1 MTYLPCP
8 GRPAAAARR
17 PFGRYKL
24 PCALAI
30 FLALLALAPGLNA
43 ESLELTSAQR
53 QWLAA
58 HKVVRVAPDPDLAPI
73 DSIDPEG
80 HQRGLSADYLKLIAT
95 RTGLE
100 FHVVHATSRSDAL
113 RALAEHRADLMSAAA
128 PGADGKQNILYT
140 APYVRL
146 SAAVFARR
154 GEPGFSSLDQLR
166 GHSIALV
173 ASSPWAA
180 LLAAQDSSA
189 KARSFPD
196 LAAALNA
203 LRDKTVDALVADPF
217 RTADALARL
226 KLDQD
231 IVLSGQLALET
242 PVTLAIRED
251 WPMLRDIINAALKTI
266 SVDDEKALRERWLK
280 NVAAPAPATPA
291 APALP
296 ASHVAAVDAA
306 LQAAAKT
313 RDADQRGKIE
323 ELLRAAK
330 DDESAADQFA
340 SQWQALSQTSA
351 VADAESQKLE
361 DTLAQNDTTALLA
374 WRTALPER
382 ATVEQLESLLARE
395 RDDLAA
401 AKSSAATLQAEI
413 DRQTLRPSQLRAEL
427 AAARAALDKSGET
440 PPAAEDGATAQA
452 QTLRAQAAARRATV
466 QVELLNLEDR
476 TYESRMRLLAAQL
489 RDRQRRVS
497 ELNQH
502 VATLENLVL
511 DRTGAAAADL
521 AARVTQERDRFV
533 AEFRALGETA
543 NANVSLAEKLADSV
557 HQLSQLHAQQQDW
570 ETWRRDTAQA
580 LKNTE
585 ERIRIGGVSEAVGLI
600 LLAEKSKLK
609 SLTLL
614 KRSLGQLQTELAQ
627 TRINLIGLRE
637 QQTNLSDM
645 GSAVDHALA
654 RLPAPP
660 PERLNDLRTSMFR
673 LLNTRAEIVQALQ
686 LQQNRLATVQGDAE
700 QTLHDLVTST
710 DKLDNILDA
719 RLLWTPS
726 HKPIDAAWFAQLT
739 QDFGT
744 FFGARRWGR
753 VAVNVEHAIAAAP
766 LTSAAGAIALFLL
779 VMARWRVAPR
789 LEQLTTP
796 MRRIRTDRLTLTGKA
811 LLWTLVA
818 AAPMAFAFWMLAY
831 LCRQLSG
838 SGNLTEETAY
848 AFAALVMPAY
858 AVACLR
864 VMMLEDGLAQ
874 AHFRWPRL
882 RREALSTAA
891 PWLAVCVLPTLF
903 VLRLLLLRGPPAPI
917 DTVGRLL
924 LALSAIGLAVLA
936 WRLFAPGRVW
946 TVRGTVLAEPLRVR
960 QAVRIATSGGFVL
973 MSGLVLYGYF
983 VTVVTLSRHVIA
995 SMGVLLLIATVY
1007 GLAVRWLVLGERR
1020 LALKRLEQK
1029 QEAAEEQRDRDDTG
1043 AAAEPDPE
1051 EITVAAVGEQ
1061 TRRLLRWLTTLAV
1074 LISLLWIWSDVTP
1087 ALAMLDDVAVWK
1099 DENVTLLGVLEAL
1112 IVLSLTWVATGNLP
1126 GLLEVSVLRRF
1137 NVDAPTRYAATTIT
1151 RYIILFTGTCAG
1163 LALLGLRWS
1172 SFKWLAAGFSVG
1184 LGFGLQEIFANFI
1197 SGLMVLFER
1206 PVRVGDT
1213 VSIGPVEGTVT
1224 RIRTRATTIVDAD
1237 HREVIVPNKSFITER
1252 LTNWTLTDSITR
1264 IVTRVAVSYRSDP
1277 RLAQRLLL
1285 QIATAHPLVLADPAP
1300 ACFLTVFGDNAQLF
1314 ELQACVAEINQR
1326 ASVKND
1332 LQMRIADVFREN
1344 GIEIAFPQM
1353 DLWVRSPVQVHE
1365 DDSAGKTAASPTPSG
1380 DANSRPV

>member
-1 MTYLPCP
+1 MTHLSCP
-8 GRPAAAARR
+8 GRESAAARR
-17 PFGRYKL
+17 PFERYKL

-30 FLALLALAPGLNA
+30 FLVLLALAPGLRA
-43 ESLELTSAQR
+43 QSLELTSAQR
-53 QWLAA
+53 QWVAA
-58 HKVVRVAPDPDLAPI
+58 HKAVRVAPDPDLAPI
-73 DSIDPEG
+73 DGVDAEG
-80 HQRGLSADYLKLIAT
+80 RQHGLSADYLKLIAA

-100 FHVVHATSRSDAL
+100 FHVVRVANRSDAL

-140 APYVRL
+140 APYLRL

-196 LAAALNA
+196 IAAALNA
-203 LRDKTVDALVADPF
+203 LRDKAVDAFVGDPF

-242 PVTLAIRED
+242 AVTLAVRED

-280 NVAAPAPATPA
+280 GAAAPAPATPA

-296 ASHVAAVDAA
+296 ASHMAAIDAA

-330 DDESAADQFA
+330 DDESAADEFA
-340 SQWQALSQTSA
+340 VQWQGLSQSSA
-351 VADAESQKLE
+351 VADAETQKLE

-382 ATVEQLESLLARE
+382 ASVEQLESLLARA
-395 RDDLAA
+395 RDDLSA

-427 AAARAALDKSGET
+427 AAARAALDKSGEAA
-440 PPAAEDGATAQA
+440 PAAGDGATAQA
-452 QTLRAQAAARRATV
+452 QRLRAQAAARRATI
-466 QVELLNLEDR
+466 QIELLNLEDR

-489 RDRQRRVS
+489 RDRQRRIS

-521 AARVTQERDRFV
+521 AARVAQERDRSV
-533 AEFRALGETA
+533 TEFRALGETA

-557 HQLSQLHAQQQDW
+557 HQLSQLHAEQQDW

-614 KRSLGQLQTELAQ
+614 KRTLGKLQTDLAQ

-637 QQTNLSDM
+637 QQTVLSDL
-645 GSAVDHALA
+645 GSAVDQALA
-654 RLPAPP
+654 RMPAPP
-660 PERLNDLRTSMFR
+660 PERLNDVRTSVFR
-673 LLNTRAEIVQALQ
+673 LLNTRADIVQALL
-686 LQQNRLATVQGDAE
+686 LQQTRLATVQGDAE
-700 QTLHDLVTST
+700 QTLHELVTST

-726 HKPIDAAWFAQLT
+726 HKPIDAAWFAQLS

-753 VAVNVEHAIAAAP
+753 VAVNVEHAIVAAP
-766 LTSAAGAIALFLL
+766 LTSAAAAIAFVLL
-779 VMARWRVAPR
+779 VMARWRIAPR

-796 MRRIRTDRLTLTGKA
+796 MRRIRTDRLALTGKA
-811 LLWTLVA
+811 LLWTLMA
-818 AAPMAFAFWMLAY
+818 AAPMAFALWMLAY
-831 LCRQLSG
+831 LCRQLPS

-864 VMMLEDGLAQ
+864 VMMLENGLAQ
-874 AHFRWPRL
+874 AHFRWPRP
-882 RREALSTAA
+882 RREALSAAA
-891 PWLAVCVLPTLF
+891 PWFAVCVMPTLF

-924 LALSAIGLAVLA
+924 LALSAIGFAALA
-936 WRLFAPGRVW
+936 WRLFAPGRLW
-946 TVRGTVLAEPLRVR
+946 TVRGAVLAEPLRVR
-960 QAVRIATSGGFVL
+960 QTVRIAMSAGFVL
-973 MSGLVLYGYF
+973 MAGLVLYGYF
-983 VTVVTLSRHVIA
+983 VTVMTLSRHVIA
-995 SMGVLLLIATVY
+995 SLGVLLLIATVH

-1020 LALKRLEQK
+1020 LALKRLEEK
-1029 QEAAEEQRDRDDTG
+1029 QESAEEQRERDDAG
-1043 AAAEPDPE
+1043 AAPEPEPE
-1051 EITVAAVGEQ
+1051 EITIAAVGEQ

-1087 ALAMLDDVAVWK
+1087 ALAMLDDIPVWK

-1151 RYIILFTGTCAG
+1151 RYIILFTGTCVG

-1206 PVRVGDT
+1206 PVRVGDV
-1213 VSIGPVEGTVT
+1213 VSIGNVEGTVT

-1252 LTNWTLTDSITR
+1252 LTNWTLSDSITR
-1264 IVTRVAVSYRSDP
+1264 TVTRVAVAYRSDP

-1285 QIATAHPLVLADPAP
+1285 QTATAHPLVLSDPAP
-1300 ACFLTVFGDNAQLF
+1300 VCFLTGFGDNAQLF
-1314 ELQACVAEINQR
+1314 ELQAWVAEINQR

-1332 LQMRIADVFREN
+1332 LQMHIAEVFREN
-1344 GIEIAFPQM
+1344 DIEIAFPQM

-1365 DDSAGKTAASPTPSG
+1365 DAPDKAAAPRTPSG
-1380 DANSRPV
+1380 DASPKRV

>member
-8 GRPAAAARR
+8 GREPAAARR
-17 PFGRYKL
+17 PFERYKL
-24 PCALAI
+24 PCALAF
-30 FLALLALAPGLNA
+30 FLVLLSMAAGLNA
-43 ESLELTSAQR
+43 QPLELTSAQR
-53 QWLAA
+53 QWVEA
-58 HKVVRVAPDPDLAPI
+58 HKIIRVAPDPDLAPI
-73 DSIDPEG
+73 DGIDAEG
-80 HQRGLSADYLKLIAT
+80 RQRGLSADYLKLIAA

-100 FHVVHATSRSDAL
+100 FRVVRTASRGEAL
-113 RALAEHRADLMSAAA
+113 RALAERRADLMSAAA
-128 PGADGKQNILYT
+128 PGADGKKNILYT
-140 APYVRL
+140 APYMRL
-146 SAAVFARR
+146 SAAVFARS

-173 ASSPWAA
+173 EASPWAA

-189 KARSFPD
+189 KARSFAD
-196 LAAALNA
+196 IGAALNA
-203 LRDKTVDALVADPF
+203 LRDKTVDAFIGDPF

-226 KLDQD
+226 KFDQD

-242 PVTLAIRED
+242 PVTLAIRDD
-251 WPMLRDIINAALKTI
+251 WPTLRDIINAALKTI
-266 SVDDEKALRERWLK
+266 SVDDEKSLRERWLK
-280 NVAAPAPATPA
+280 KVVAPAAVTAA

-296 ASHVAAVDAA
+296 ASHAAAIDTA

-313 RDADQRGKIE
+313 RDPEQRGMIE

-330 DDESAADQFA
+330 DDESAADELA
-340 SQWQALSQTSA
+340 GQWQALTQTSA
-351 VADAESQKLE
+351 SADAEAQKLE
-361 DTLAQNDTTALLA
+361 DALAQNDATALLA

-382 ATVEQLESLLARE
+382 ASVEQLEALLARE
-395 RDDLAA
+395 RDDLSA
-401 AKSSAATLQAEI
+401 AKSGIATLQAEI
-413 DRQTLRPSQLRAEL
+413 DRQSLRPGLLRAEL
-427 AAARAALDKSGET
+427 ATARAALDKSGET
-440 PPAAEDGATAQA
+440 APAAGDGAAAQA
-452 QTLRAQAAARRATV
+452 QTLRAQAAARRATI
-466 QVELLNLEDR
+466 QIELLNLEDR

-521 AARVTQERDRFV
+521 ATRVAQERDRFA

-570 ETWRRDTAQA
+570 ESWRRDTAQA

-600 LLAEKSKLK
+600 LLAEKSRLK

-614 KRSLGQLQTELAQ
+614 KRSLAKLQTDLAQ

-637 QQTNLSDM
+637 QQSSLSDL
-645 GSAVDHALA
+645 GNAVEQALS
-654 RLPAPP
+654 RMPAPP
-660 PERLNDLRTSMFR
+660 AERLNDLRTGAFR
-673 LLNTRAEIVQALQ
+673 LLNTRAEIVQALL
-686 LQQNRLATVQGDAE
+686 LQQTRLATVQSDAE
-700 QTLHDLVTST
+700 QTLHELVVST
-710 DKLDNILDA
+710 EKLDNILDA

-726 HKPIDAAWFAQLT
+726 HKPIDAAWFTQLS

-753 VAVNVEHAIAAAP
+753 VAVNVEQAIVAAP
-766 LTSAAGAIALFLL
+766 LTSAAAAIVLILL
-779 VMARWRVAPR
+779 GMARWRLASK
-789 LEQLTTP
+789 LEQLTAP
-796 MRRIRTDRLTLTGKA
+796 MRRIRTDRLALTGKA
-811 LLWTLVA
+811 LFWTLVA
-818 AAPMAFAFWMLAY
+818 AAPMAFAFWMLSY
-831 LCRQLSG
+831 LCRQLPS

-864 VMMLEDGLAQ
+864 TMTLENGLAQ
-874 AHFRWPRL
+874 SHFRWPRP
-882 RREALSTAA
+882 RREALSAAA
-891 PWLAVCVLPTLF
+891 PWFAACVMPTLF
-903 VLRLLLLRGPPAPI
+903 VLRMLLLRGPPAPI
-917 DTVGRLL
+917 DTVGRLM
-924 LALSAIGLAVLA
+924 LALSAIGFAAVA
-936 WRLFAPGRVW
+936 WRLFAPGRLW
-946 TVRGTVLAEPLRVR
+946 TVRGMVLAEPLRMR
-960 QAVRIATSGGFVL
+960 QAVHVL
-973 MSGLVLYGYF
+973 MSVGFLLMAGLVLYGYF
-983 VTVVTLSRHVIA
+983 VTVMTLSRHVIA
-995 SMGVLLLIATVY
+995 SLGVLLLIASVN

-1020 LALKRLEQK
+1020 LALMRLEQK
-1029 QEAAEEQRDRDDTG
+1029 QESAEEQREREDAG
-1043 AAAEPDPE
+1043 AAPEPEPE

-1074 LISLLWIWSDVTP
+1074 IISLLWIWSDVTP
-1087 ALAMLDDVAVWK
+1087 ALAMLDDIAVWK

-1112 IVLSLTWVATGNLP
+1112 IVLSLTWLATGNLP
-1126 GLLEVSVLRRF
+1126 GLLEVSVLRRL
-1137 NVDAPTRYAATTIT
+1137 NVDAPTRYAVTTIT
-1151 RYIILFTGTCAG
+1151 RYVILFTGTCAG

-1197 SGLMVLFER
+1197 SGLMMLFER

-1213 VSIGPVEGTVT
+1213 VSIGNVEGTVT

-1237 HREVIVPNKSFITER
+1237 HREVIVPNKSFITDR

-1277 RLAQRLLL
+1277 RLAQRLLM
-1285 QIATAHPLVLADPAP
+1285 QTATTHPLVLSDPAP
-1300 ACFLTVFGDNAQLF
+1300 VCFLTGFGDNAQLF
-1314 ELQACVAEINQR
+1314 DLNVFVAEVNQR
-1326 ASVKND
+1326 PIVKND
-1332 LQMRIADVFREN
+1332 LQMRIAEVFREN
-1344 GIEIAFPQM
+1344 DIEIAFPQM
-1353 DLWVRSPVQVHE
+1353 DLWVRSPVQVDE
-1365 DDSAGKTAASPTPSG
+1365 PDKAAAPRRPSG
-1380 DANSRPV
+1380 DASPKPV